1 MTREAGEDTIHES
14 AEQRG
19 LRFQAAEQVHGA
31 QAQAAANSF
40 APLVAMGTEIL
51 KAVALINGG
60 AGVAT
65 LGFLAAAHRDS
76 PALALAM
83 VWPLGLFGFGLTV
96 AACATGWSYFSQA
109 SYAEALR
116 GQDFT
121 WTAPYLA
128 DSAASGAARQRGD
141 RYRGLAQGA
150 VMVGI
155 ASAVIGFSLAGAI
168 LLTMLR

>member
-1 MTREAGEDTIHES
+1 MTGDGAGDT
-14 AEQRG
+14 AEERS
-19 LRFQAAEQVHGA
+19 LRLRAAEQVHAA
-31 QAQAAANSF
+31 QAQAAAGSF

-65 LGFLAAAHRDS
+65 LGFLAATLRDR
-76 PALALAM
+76 PALTLAL

-109 SYAEALR
+109 SYADALR
-116 GQDFT
+116 TQDLT
-121 WTAPYLA
+121 WTAPFLA
-128 DSAASGAARQRGD
+128 DSAASGAARRRGD

-155 ASAVIGFSLAGAI
+155 ASAVTGFALAGAI
-168 LLTMLR
+168 LLTMLH

>member
-1 MTREAGEDTIHES
+1 MVQDPEET
-14 AEQRG
+14 AEERS
-19 LRFQAAEQVHGA
+19 LRLRAAEQVHGA

-40 APLVAMGTEIL
+40 APLVQMGTEIL

-60 AGVAT
+60 AGIAT
-65 LGFLAAAHRDS
+65 IGFLAATLRDK
-76 PALALAM
+76 PDLTLAL

-96 AACATGWSYFSQA
+96 AACATGWSYLSQA

-116 GQDFT
+116 TQDLT
-121 WTAPYLA
+121 WTAPFVSE
-128 DSAASGAARQRGD
+128 SAASAAARHRGD

-155 ASAVIGFSLAGAI
+155 ASAVGGFSLAGVI
-168 LLTMLR
+168 LLTKLR

>member
-1 MTREAGEDTIHES
+1 MTDET
-14 AEQRG
+14 AEERA
-19 LRFQAAEQVHGA
+19 LRLRMAEQVHAA
-31 QAQAAANSF
+31 QAQAAAASF
-40 APLVAMGTEIL
+40 APLVVMGTEIL

-60 AGVAT
+60 AGAAT
-65 LGFLAAAHRDS
+65 LGFLAVTHRDD
-76 PALALAM
+76 PALARAL

-116 GQDFT
+116 TQDLT
-121 WTAPYLA
+121 WTAPFLA
-128 DSAASGAARQRGD
+128 DGAVSGAARRRGD

-155 ASAVIGFSLAGAI
+155 ASAVTGFSLAGTI
-168 LLTMLR
+168 MLVMLR

>member
-1 MTREAGEDTIHES
+1 MIRESGQETADQL
-14 AEQRG
+14 A
-19 LRFQAAEQVHGA
+19 LRLRAAEQVHGA

-65 LGFLAAAHRDS
+65 LGFLAVTLRDR
-76 PALALAM
+76 PDLTLAL

-121 WTAPYLA
+121 WTPPFLA
-128 DSAASGAARQRGD
+128 DSAVSAAARRRGD
-141 RYRGLAQGA
+141 LYRGLAQAA

-155 ASAVIGFSLAGAI
+155 ASAVGGFSLAGWI
-168 LLTMLR
+168 LLTTLR